1 MVDRYRLL
9 LVDDDVQLLAYLG
22 DRLQRDTEGL
32 V

>member
-1 MVDRYRLL
+1 VLFGAAF
-9 LVDDDVQLLAYLG
+9 VAALAGTVFSVG